1 MSAIPLQ
8 DAIRRLISC
17 VSVPYP
23 PCESRFLFIIS
34 LVLIASFVRLFVV
47 VFCPVYPLTLVK
59 GAIN

>member
-17 VSVPYP
+17 VSVPYT

-34 LVLIASFVRLFVV
+34 LVLIASFVRLLWLSFALYI
-47 VFCPVYPLTLVK
+47 P
-59 GAIN
+59 